1 MGMLEVRMKV
11 APPGETAK
19 TIEDITRQ
27 LNNYFSEPD
36 NGCEGYKVFVVQPE
50 EFDELWKIQETY
62 HNDRP
67 EVTEKYRG
75 LAAAGRLIYIEID
88 Y

>member
-1 MGMLEVRMKV
+1 MLEVRMKV
-11 APPGETAK
+11 APLGETDK
-19 TIEDITRQ
+19 TIQDIKRQ
-27 LNNYFSEPD
+27 LNNYFSESD
-36 NGCEGYKVFVVQPE
+36 NSCDGYEVRVVKPE

-67 EVTEKYRG
+67 ETTEKYRG

-88 Y
+88 S